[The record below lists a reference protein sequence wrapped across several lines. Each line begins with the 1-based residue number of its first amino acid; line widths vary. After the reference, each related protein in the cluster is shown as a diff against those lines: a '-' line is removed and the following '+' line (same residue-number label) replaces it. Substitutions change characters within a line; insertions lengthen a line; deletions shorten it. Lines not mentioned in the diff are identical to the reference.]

1 MSTNNCLLID
11 SHSHL
16 QFPQYD
22 KDREEVI
29 KRSIENGIGIIC
41 IGTDFE
47 MSKKAVELAEKYDMV
62 WASVGLHPSDN
73 EDFDYNACL
82 ELAKDKKVVAVGET
96 GLDYYRTTDQKLQ
109 IKQNEVFLE
118 HIRLAKEVNK
128 PLIIHCRDAYN
139 DMIEILSNYKLQNTN
154 YTLQCVIHSFT
165 GTRSDAQKY
174 LDLGFYI
181 GLNGII
187 TFTGDYDETV
197 LNVPLDRILLET
209 DAPFLSPVPY
219 RGKRNESSYVEFV
232 GRKIAEI
239 KRIDFH
245 EVAKTTIENVKKL
258 FGINLFPERVAE

>member
-1 MSTNNCLLID
+1 MSTSNCFLID
-11 SHSHL
+11 SHSHP
-16 QFPQYD
+16 QFSQYD

-29 KRSIENGIGIIC
+29 KRSIEKGIGIIC
-41 IGTDFE
+41 VGTDFE

-62 WASVGLHPSDN
+62 LATIGFHPSDN
-73 EDFDYNACL
+73 ENFDYNACL

-96 GLDYYRTTDQKLQ
+96 GLDYYRTVNKKLQ
-109 IKQNEVFLE
+109 IKQKEVFLE
-118 HIRLAKEVNK
+118 HIRLTKEVNK

-139 DMIEILSNYKLQNTN
+139 DMIEILNTNYRLQNTN
-154 YTLQCVIHSFT
+154 YTLQGVIHSFT

-219 RGKRNESSYVEFV
+219 RGKRNEPSYVEFV

-239 KRIDFH
+239 KRMDFS
-245 EVAKTTIENVKKL
+245 EVAKTTIENTQKL
-258 FGINLFPERVAE
+258 FKL